1 MSDSLQPH
9 GLQPARLLCPSDSL
23 GKNTGCHA
31 LLQGTFP
38 TQGLAQ
44 SAIPQYKLKCFKKG
58 YFFSVEFHAFKIFL
72 MQTLSYYLAYFS
84 SLEFPINQ
92 MLDIEAQS
100 ALGFVFWQEHL
111 IGGGVSSHLGI

>member
-1 MSDSLQPH
+1 
-9 GLQPARLLCPSDSL
+9 
-23 GKNTGCHA
+23 
-31 LLQGTFP
+31 
-38 TQGLAQ
+38 
-44 SAIPQYKLKCFKKG
+44 
-58 YFFSVEFHAFKIFL
+58 